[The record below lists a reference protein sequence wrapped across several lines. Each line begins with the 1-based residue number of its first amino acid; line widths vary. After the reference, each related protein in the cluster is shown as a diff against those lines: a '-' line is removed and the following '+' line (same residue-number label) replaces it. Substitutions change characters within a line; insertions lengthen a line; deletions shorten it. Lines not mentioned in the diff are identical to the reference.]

1 MRARKKNMSRI
12 YRFVIASIMVITMTG
27 CGLFGEDTLH
37 IADVTADIQQYV
49 GQDITVAGAY
59 INKTGGTTLSILAAG
74 VSTLDNGL
82 DAQPLG
88 EAIWVDNFSE
98 ELKLGLH
105 RPGDAVYGFVKLT
118 GRIEPGEYGEGGAFK
133 HRIAV
138 TQAEIIEQI
147 NRIEYRIDNQ
157 PLAAGKTSLH
167 ELHDNG
173 AAYNG
178 QTVTTEG
185 YYFWNS
191 VIYVLAE
198 GIAVQ
203 EDGSSPQPI
212 GKIIWMEGFPPDK
225 SAELTIGPNSSY
237 VWGKVEV
244 TGKFQSG
251 GGFGR
256 DGVYNALFEVSSAN
270 PIK

>member
-1 MRARKKNMSRI
+1 MLRI
-12 YRFVIASIMVITMTG
+12 HRFVIGIIMIISMTG
-27 CGLFGEDTLH
+27 CGLFGDDTLH
-37 IADVTADIQQYV
+37 IADVTADIQRYV

-88 EAIWVDNFSE
+88 DAVWVDNFSE

-118 GRIEPGEYGEGGAFK
+118 GRLEAGEYGEGGAYK

-157 PLAAGKTSLH
+157 PLVAGKVSLH
-167 ELHDNG
+167 ELYDNG

-225 SAELTIGPNSSY
+225 SADLTVGPNNSY

-244 TGKFQSG
+244 TGQFQSG

-256 DGVYNALFEVSSAN
+256 DGAYNAIFQVTSAN